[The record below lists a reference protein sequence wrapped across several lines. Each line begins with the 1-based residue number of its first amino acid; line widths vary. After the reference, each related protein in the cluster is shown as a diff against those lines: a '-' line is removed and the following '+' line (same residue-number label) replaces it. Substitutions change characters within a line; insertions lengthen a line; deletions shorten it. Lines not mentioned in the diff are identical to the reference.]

1 MNAPARPAP
10 VTPVAADAAA
20 LLRLALPILISQ
32 LAVMGLAVIDTVM
45 TGQLSPVD
53 LAGVALGGAIN
64 ASVFIGLIGVLQSL
78 APIAGHHYGAGR
90 EQEIG
95 IDLGQALWLAA
106 GMTLFGW
113 PWLIFSDVWL
123 QLAGAEPAVAHV
135 ARDYLRAAAVS
146 LPALLALRTFTA
158 LFAALSRPKIAMIV
172 NLGVLAGK
180 VPFNMLFIRGAGPI
194 PPLAGAGCGA
204 ATATLMWLA
213 LLAIF
218 LAWHFDPFYR
228 RFRAPPSHPHR
239 PIWSRQKEL
248 LKLGLPA
255 GGTVLIEVT
264 SFTLIAVLI
273 ARLGAVTVAG
283 HQIVANLVSVLFMVP
298 LALGIATTVLV
309 AQCLGAG
316 QSVTARRAALRGV
329 RVTMSL
335 AVAAASALYLLR
347 APIVAAY
354 TSSPA
359 VVDFALSLLGVAA
372 VFHLCDALQ
381 GVTGS
386 ILRGYKIALA
396 PMLVHSVA
404 LWGVGLGGGWWLAY
418 HAPSWW
424 HHEGAYSF
432 WVAATVGLAIAATAL
447 TVLAAL
453 TAWRHA
459 GARTRI

>member
-1 MNAPARPAP
+1 MNAPASPAP
-10 VTPVAADAAA
+10 AAPVAADAAA

-45 TGQLSPVD
+45 TGRLSPVD

-90 EQEIG
+90 DHEIG

-113 PWLIFSDVWL
+113 PWLIFSDLWL

-172 NLGVLAGK
+172 NLGVVAGK
-180 VPFNMLFIRGAGPI
+180 VPFNMLFINGAGPI
-194 PPLAGAGCGA
+194 PPLGGAGCGA

-218 LAWHFDPFYR
+218 VAWRFDPFFR
-228 RFRAPPSHPHR
+228 RFRAPQPHPHR
-239 PIWSRQKEL
+239 PIWLRQKEL

-283 HQIVANLVSVLFMVP
+283 HQIIANLVSVLFMVP

-316 QSVTARRAALRGV
+316 QPVTARRAALRGV

-335 AVAAASALYLLR
+335 AVVAASGLYLLR

-354 TSSPA
+354 SNSPA

-372 VFHLCDALQ
+372 VFHLFDALQ

-386 ILRGYKIALA
+386 ILRGYKIAFA

-404 LWGVGLGGGWWLAY
+404 LWGFGLGGGWWLAY
-418 HAPSWW
+418 RAPSWW
-424 HHEGAYSF
+424 RHEGAYSF
-432 WVAATVGLAIAATAL
+432 WVAATAGLAIAATAL

-453 TAWRHA
+453 TARRHA
-459 GARTRI
+459 GAGT